1 MVSIVPAIVIYA
13 GIWWLYGVLG
23 TYFLGTQA
31 GGRPLVWLATG
42 LLLGPAGMLA
52 AIVIPAF
59 RGLTPQTMR
68 RRWTASGFTFGLL
81 VISEVLV
88 RSDGGRSALL
98 SAFFRYNL

>member
-1 MVSIVPAIVIYA
+1 MISIVPAIVIYA

-31 GGRPLVWLATG
+31 GGRPLPWLATG

-52 AIVIPAF
+52 AIMIPAF
-59 RGLTPQTMR
+59 QGVAPHTMR
-68 RRWTASGFTFGLL
+68 RRWTASAFTFGLL

-88 RSDGGRSALL
+88 RSDGGRSAFL
-98 SAFFRYNL
+98 SAFLRF